1 MCSGRVD
8 LEHVL
13 RSFSNGSDAV
23 FIGGCNLDECNY
35 LTQGN
40 YHALNMVH
48 LCKKIMEFVGL
59 NPERL
64 RVEFMSA
71 GDGIRFAEV
80 MDDFGAQIRELGPLG
95 SSEGMDLVELR
106 SRIDE
111 VRKLVPYIKVA
122 KKDKL
127 ALRFKTRE
135 EYNDLYTGNEVR
147 TLLEDVPSYYID
159 PEKCRACG
167 TCFRRCPV
175 EAISGGKKMIHIIDQ
190 VKCIK
195 CGTCFEVC
203 PPRFGAVQKIS
214 GEPVPAPIPEEERA
228 IVKKNK
234 AK

>member
-1 MCSGRVD
+1 MCSGRID

-80 MDDFGAQIRELGPLG
+80 MDDFGKQVRELGPLG
-95 SSEGMDLVELR
+95 SSEGIDLVELR
-106 SRIDE
+106 SRIDK
-111 VRKLVPYIKVA
+111 VRKLVPYIKVV

-135 EYNDLYTGNEVR
+135 EYDDLYTGNEVR
-147 TLLEDVPSYYID
+147 MLLEDVPSYYID

-167 TCFRRCPV
+167 VCFRRCPV

-214 GEPVPAPIPEEERA
+214 GEPVPAPIPEEERM

-234 AK
+234 EK